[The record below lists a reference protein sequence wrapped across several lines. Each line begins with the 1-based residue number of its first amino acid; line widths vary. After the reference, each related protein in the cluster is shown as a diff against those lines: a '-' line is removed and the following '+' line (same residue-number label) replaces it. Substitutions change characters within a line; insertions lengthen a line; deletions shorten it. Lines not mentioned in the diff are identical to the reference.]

1 MAEAEDVITDAARHA
16 TIYARDLWRRHRHS
30 SAAPRIVQLADMSER
45 LQLLVEAVFGVRYP
59 LRIAQAPARPT
70 VLERLFKRH
79 ELRAPQYAV
88 PATDGRDLWL
98 PPSLGSADP
107 EHTLQR
113 YRVLCLGLALR
124 AQRGSATIASQAA
137 SVPERALFL
146 LLEARVCDHQLEQRL
161 PGLGP
166 LLTTL
171 RREAAERRPQINSLP
186 SLFRPFEHFA
196 QSLLAGDWPEGCEP
210 LAGALRGSSPPHAE
224 DVRVV
229 AQQLCRT
236 RAEFSPGCHRWGRFA
251 VIPDLWTCDYM
262 TAESMGAST
271 FDGDIHDSSPRNTDR
286 SARLIR
292 RPKVREARPNEDDK
306 DPGAWMVQTAEP
318 LEHAEDPMGMQR
330 PVDKDE
336 LTSPEEFADSLSE
349 LPEARL
355 VSTSQPAREVL
366 LSDDPPEKRQ
376 HSESTVQWQETT
388 RLRYPEWDYRSSS
401 YNAAGATVHLL
412 SAPYGP
418 HAWVDAI
425 LRRHQS
431 LLDSIRRRF
440 EMLRPERTRLKRQL
454 DGDELDLDA
463 YVEAVSDKRAGCSMS
478 QTLYEAQRPGK
489 RNTAILL
496 LIDISGSTDSWLSAD
511 QRIIDVEKEA
521 LLLVCAALERVGDP
535 YAVQAFSGEG
545 PQGVTITTVKTY
557 REPYGSDVARR
568 IAGLEPDRY
577 TRAGAALRHATATL
591 MQEPAQHRLLLLL
604 SDGKPNDA
612 DRYEGRYGVE
622 DMRQAVAEAK
632 LQGVFPFCLTIDR
645 QAAGYLPAIFG
656 ARQYALLPKSEH
668 LPVVLLDWMR
678 RLLVG

>member
-16 TIYARDLWRRHRHS
+16 TIYARDLWRRHRHNPK
-30 SAAPRIVQLADMSER
+30 APRIVELADMAER

-59 LRIAQAPARPT
+59 LRIAQTPARPT
-70 VLERLFKRH
+70 ILERLFKRR
-79 ELRAPQYAV
+79 ELRGPHYAV
-88 PATDGRDLWL
+88 PATDGLSLWL
-98 PPSLGSADP
+98 PASLDSTDP

-113 YRVLCLGLALR
+113 YRALSLGLALR
-124 AQRGSATIASQAA
+124 VQRGSAVAARDAA
-137 SVPERALFL
+137 SAPERALFL
-146 LLEARVCDHQLEQRL
+146 LLEARVCEQQLCQRL
-161 PGLGP
+161 PGLAP
-166 LLTTL
+166 LFTAF
-171 RREAAERRPQINSLP
+171 RRESLERRPQVDSLP
-186 SLFRPFEHFA
+186 EPYRPFEYFA
-196 QSLLAGDWPEGCEP
+196 QSLLRGEVPEGCGP
-210 LAGALRGSSPPHAE
+210 LVGAQGPATLPDAE
-224 DVRVV
+224 EVR
-229 AQQLCRT
+229 ALASRLCQYRN
-236 RAEFSPGCHRWGRFA
+236 EFSPAAHRWGKFA
-251 VIPDLWTCDYM
+251 VTPDLWTCDYIV
-262 TAESMGAST
+262 AESAAASL
-271 FDGDIHDSSPRNTDR
+271 FRGDTSDVTERTHR
-286 SARLIR
+286 SARLSR
-292 RPKVREARPNEDDK
+292 RPKVREARPEEDDK
-306 DPGAWMVQTAEP
+306 DPGAWMVQTSEP

-336 LTSPEEFADSLSE
+336 QTSAEEFADSLSE

-366 LSDDPPEKRQ
+366 LSDDPPEKRR
-376 HSESTVQWQETT
+376 HSEASTQWQETV
-388 RLRYPEWDYRSSS
+388 RLRYPEWDFRSSS
-401 YNAAGATVHLL
+401 YNAAGTVVHVS
-412 SAPYGP
+412 SAPSGP
-418 HAWVDAI
+418 QEWVDAT
-425 LRRHQS
+425 LQRHQS

-440 EMLRPERTRLKRQL
+440 EMLRPERARLKRQL
-454 DGDELDLDA
+454 DGDDVDLDA
-463 YVEAVSDKRAGCSMS
+463 YVESVSDKRAGRTMS
-478 QTLYEAQRPGK
+478 QTLYQAQRPGK

-545 PQGVTITTVKTY
+545 PHGVAVSNIKTY
-557 REPYGSDVARR
+557 REAYSSEVARR

-632 LQGVFPFCLTIDR
+632 LQGIFPFCLTIDR

-678 RLLVG
+678 RLLVT